1 MGRIPRARSS
11 SRRPGSLRY
20 SVRRTDMSP
29 RAQTNSLAVNETAG
43 GLLPGHDKSRRERVG
58 EIQRRRML
66 TAMVEEAAERGAA
79 NVTVAHVVGR
89 SGVSRRTFYEIFEDR
104 EDCFLAAFDDAI
116 EQVAQRVV
124 PVYRKQR
131 QWSDGVRAGLTQLL
145 GLFEED
151 PRLGRLL
158 AVEALGAGP
167 RALERRRR
175 VVEILSEAV
184 REGSRDARSDKEP
197 SPLTAEGVVGAVLS
211 VLHRRLSVSKP
222 SGLLDLVNPL
232 MSIVVLPYQGR
243 AAADRELERKVET
256 RRAGGAKRNSDPL
269 RNLEMRLTYRT
280 VRVLS
285 AVAEHPGGSNRVMAT
300 AAGIGDQG
308 QISKLLARLHGLG
321 LIENSGGN
329 PARGEPN
336 AWILTAEGWAVH
348 EAIGDE
354 NA

>member
-1 MGRIPRARSS
+1 
-11 SRRPGSLRY
+11 
-20 SVRRTDMSP
+20 
-29 RAQTNSLAVNETAG
+29 
-43 GLLPGHDKSRRERVG
+43 
-58 EIQRRRML
+58 ML
-66 TAMVEEAAERGAA
+66 TAMVEEAAERGAGS
-79 NVTVAHVVGR
+79 VTVANVVAR

-124 PVYRKQR
+124 PAYREQR
-131 QWSDGVRAGLTQLL
+131 QWGDAMRAALTQLL
-145 GLFEED
+145 GSFEED

-158 AVEALGAGP
+158 VVEALGAGP

-175 VVEILSEAV
+175 VVDVLSGAV
-184 REGSRDARSDKEP
+184 QEGGRDARSGKEP
-197 SPLTAEGVVGAVLS
+197 APLTAEGVVGAVLS
-211 VLHRRLSVSKP
+211 VVHSRLSAPKP

-243 AAADRELERKVET
+243 AAAERELQRAVET
-256 RRAGGAKRNSDPL
+256 RRAIGAKRNSDPL

-285 AVAEHPGGSNRVMAT
+285 AVAKHPGGSNRAMAT
-300 AAGIGDQG
+300 DADISDQG

-336 AWILTAEGWAVH
+336 SWILTAKGWDVH
-348 EAIGDE
+348 EAIGAPAE
-354 NA
+354 QS